1 MATKGVTVPY
11 VVRRARYP
19 SQGDRTMR
27 NVVGTAIAVMLLASA
42 CGGSTAPAAENI
54 SFEAKS
60 WPAAGPATCVEGEGG
75 LAQIRSV
82 DEFTVE
88 FQLCAPDPG
97 FIQKV
102 SLANFNIQDSGYLN
116 AHAADGLIVKE
127 PNGTGPWRL
136 KAWELGEQI
145 VLERFDGYWGTKAAA
160 PTAVLQW
167 QQDAAAR
174 LVALKAGTADGI
186 DNVSPDD
193 AAAVAVDS
201 SLSLQSRVALNTMYV
216 GMSNAY
222 PPFNDVRVR
231 KAVALAL
238 DRQRIVDAFYPAGSA
253 VATHYV
259 PCGLEF
265 ACEGDAWYEQDIE
278 AAKTLLAEAG
288 FPNGFSTTI
297 SLRDVV
303 RSYLPNPQAVAT
315 DLQAQLAAIGID
327 ATIDVQE
334 PTTFFDNVLGGKIPG
349 LFLFAWVPDYPDTLN
364 FVLGQFGRDAGPT
377 LGATYD
383 AIDALATEA
392 SVTADP
398 ARRKAIYTEVNA
410 LIKELVPFVPVAHGG
425 SAVAYRADVTGAHTS
440 PLLLENLAAMKPAD
454 RSTLVFVQGA
464 EPAGLYCA
472 DEADFESI
480 RACAQIGEGL
490 YGFQTGTAVA
500 EPRLAT
506 ACNVSDDLLT
516 WTCTLREGVRF
527 HNGALLDASD
537 VVDTYASIW
546 DCAHPLHAGRTSTFA
561 PWNIWGPF
569 LTPDRCI
576 APAE

>member
-1 MATKGVTVPY
+1 MHI
-11 VVRRARYP
+11 
-19 SQGDRTMR
+19 QR
-27 NVVGTAIAVMLLASA
+27 NLAVAALAAAMVASA
-42 CGGSTAPAAENI
+42 CGGSTAPAAENLP
-54 SFEAKS
+54 FEAKS
-60 WPAAGPATCVEGEGG
+60 WPASGPAACAEGEGG

-88 FQLCAPDPG
+88 FQLCAPDAG
-97 FIQKV
+97 FLQKV
-102 SLANFNIQDSGYLN
+102 ALANFNIQDSGYLS
-116 AHAADGLIVKE
+116 AHAADGSIVDA

-136 KAWELGEQI
+136 KSWELGEQI
-145 VLERFDGYWGTKAAA
+145 VLERFDAYWGEKSATS
-160 PTAVLQW
+160 TAVLQW

-174 LVALKAGTADGI
+174 LLALEAGTVDGI
-186 DNVSPDD
+186 DNLSPDD
-193 AAAVAVDS
+193 AAAIAADPA
-201 SLSLQSRVALNTMYV
+201 LSLQSRVALNTMYV

-222 PPFNDVRVR
+222 PPFDDVRVR

-238 DRQRIVDAFYPAGSA
+238 DRQRIVDSFYPAGSA
-253 VATHYV
+253 VASHYV
-259 PCGLEF
+259 PCSLEF
-265 ACEGDAWYEQDIE
+265 ACEGDAWYEQDVE
-278 AAKTLLAEAG
+278 TAKALLAEAG
-288 FPNGFSTTI
+288 FPDGFSTTI

-334 PTTFFDNVLGGKIPG
+334 PTTYFDNVLGGKIAG
-349 LFLFAWVPDYPDTLN
+349 IFLFAWVPDYPDTLN
-364 FVLGQFGRDAGPT
+364 FVQGQFGRDAGPT
-377 LGATYD
+377 LGATYE

-398 ARRKAIYTEVNA
+398 ARRKAIYADVNA

-425 SAVAYRADVTGAHTS
+425 SAVAYRADVSGAHTS

-490 YGFQTGTAVA
+490 YGFETGTAVA

-506 ACNVSDDLLT
+506 ACTASSDLLT

-537 VVDTYASIW
+537 VVDTYAAIW
-546 DCAHPLHAGRTSTFA
+546 DCGHPLHLGRTSTFS
-561 PWNIWGPF
+561 PWNIWGAF

-576 APAE
+576 APEE

>member
-1 MATKGVTVPY
+1 MGVQKRV
-11 VVRRARYP
+11 
-19 SQGDRTMR
+19 
-27 NVVGTAIAVMLLASA
+27 AVAAFAAALLTSA

-54 SFEAKS
+54 PFEAKS
-60 WPAAGPATCVEGEGG
+60 WPESGPAACVEGEGG

-102 SLANFNIQDSGYLN
+102 SLANFNIQDSGYLS
-116 AHAADGLIVKE
+116 AHTSDGLIVKE

-136 KAWELGEQI
+136 KSWALGEEI
-145 VLERFDGYWGTKAAA
+145 VLDRFNDYWGTKASV

-174 LVALKAGTADGI
+174 LVALQAGTADGI

-193 AAAVAVDS
+193 ATVIAGDP

-222 PPFNDVRVR
+222 PPFDDVRVR
-231 KAVALAL
+231 TAVALAL

-259 PCGLEF
+259 PCSLEF
-265 ACEGDAWYEQDIE
+265 ACEGDAWHEQDVE
-278 AAKTLLAEAG
+278 VAKALLAEAG
-288 FPNGFSTTI
+288 FPDGFSTTI

-334 PTTFFDNVLGGKIPG
+334 PTTYFDNVLGGKISG

-377 LGATYD
+377 LGATYE

-398 ARRKAIYTEVNA
+398 ARRKAIYAEVNA

-454 RSTLVFVQGA
+454 RTTLVFVQGA

-506 ACNVSDDLLT
+506 ACTASSDLLT

-561 PWNIWGPF
+561 PWSIWGPF
-569 LTPDRCI
+569 LSPDRCI
-576 APAE
+576 ALSE

>member
-1 MATKGVTVPY
+1 MSHI
-11 VVRRARYP
+11 RRITLV
-19 SQGDRTMR
+19 S
-27 NVVGTAIAVMLLASA
+27 AVLVLIASA
-42 CGGSTAPAAENI
+42 CGGSTVPTAEDVPYT
-54 SFEAKS
+54 AKS
-60 WPAAGPATCVEGEGG
+60 WPAAGPIECEDGVGG

-82 DEFTVE
+82 DELTVE

-102 SLANFNIQDSGYLN
+102 SLANFNIQDSGYLA
-116 AHAADGLIVKE
+116 AHASDGQIVKE

-145 VLERFDGYWGTKAAA
+145 VLERFNDYWGAQAAA

-167 QQDAAAR
+167 QQDSAAR
-174 LVALKAGTADGI
+174 LVALRAGTVDGI

-193 AAAVAVDS
+193 ATGIAADS
-201 SLSLQSRVALNTMYV
+201 SLSLLSRVALNTMYL

-222 PPFNDVRVR
+222 PPFDDVRVR
-231 KAVALAL
+231 TAVALAL
-238 DRQRIVDAFYPAGSA
+238 DRQRIVDSFYPAGSA
-253 VATHYV
+253 VASHFV

-265 ACEGDAWYEQDIE
+265 ACEGDAWFDQDIA
-278 AAKTLLAEAG
+278 AAKALLAEAG
-288 FPNGFSTTI
+288 FPDGFSTTI

-315 DLQAQLAAIGID
+315 DLQAQLATIGIE

-334 PTTFFDNVLGGKIPG
+334 PTTFFDNVLSGKISG

-377 LGATYD
+377 LGATYES
-383 AIDALATEA
+383 IDALATEA

-398 ARRKAIYTEVNA
+398 ARRKAIYAEVNRQ
-410 LIKELVPFVPVAHGG
+410 IKELVPFVPIAHGG
-425 SAVAYRADVTGAHTS
+425 SAAAFRADVEGAHTS
-440 PLLLENLAAMKPAD
+440 PLLLENLAAMKPSGRD
-454 RSTLVFVQGA
+454 TLVFVQGA

-490 YGFQTGTAVA
+490 YGFATGTAVA

-506 ACNVSDDLLT
+506 SCSASPDLLT
-516 WTCTLREGVRF
+516 WTCALREGVRF
-527 HNGALLDASD
+527 HNGAMLDATD

-546 DCAHPLHAGRTSTFA
+546 DCAHPLHVGRTSTFM
-561 PWNIWGPF
+561 PWSGIWGSF
-569 LTPDRCI
+569 LSPEVCI
-576 APAE
+576 QPAE

>member
-1 MATKGVTVPY
+1 
-11 VVRRARYP
+11 
-19 SQGDRTMR
+19 MR
-27 NVVGTAIAVMLLASA
+27 NKWNVARTALVVMLIVSA
-42 CGGSTAPAAENI
+42 CGGSTAPAAENLP
-54 SFEAKS
+54 FQAKS
-60 WPAAGPATCVEGEGG
+60 WPEVSPAACFEGEGG

-82 DEFTVE
+82 DELTVE

-116 AHAADGLIVKE
+116 AHAEDGLIVKE
-127 PNGTGPWRL
+127 PNGTGPWRM
-136 KAWELGEQI
+136 KVWELGEQI
-145 VLERFDGYWGTKAAA
+145 VLERFDDYWGTKAAV

-174 LVALKAGTADGI
+174 LVALKSGTVDGI
-186 DNVSPDD
+186 DNASPDD
-193 AAAVAVDS
+193 AAVITGDS

-216 GMSNAY
+216 GMSNSY
-222 PPFNDVRVR
+222 PPFDDVRVR
-231 KAVALAL
+231 TAVALAL

-259 PCGLEF
+259 PCSLEF

-278 AAKTLLAEAG
+278 AAKALLAEAG

-315 DLQAQLAAIGID
+315 DLQSQLAAIGIS

-334 PTTFFDNVLGGKIPG
+334 PTTYFDNVLGGKISG

-377 LGATYD
+377 LGATYE

-392 SVTADP
+392 SVTSSP
-398 ARRKAIYTEVNA
+398 ARRKEIYTEVNA

-454 RSTLVFVQGA
+454 RSSLVFVQGA

-490 YGFQTGTAVA
+490 YGFQTGTAIA

-506 ACNVSDDLLT
+506 ACAVSDDLLT
-516 WTCTLREGVRF
+516 WTCTLRNGVRF

-537 VVDTYASIW
+537 VVDTYSSIW

-561 PWNIWGPF
+561 PWSIWGPF

>member
-1 MATKGVTVPY
+1 MTSRGFPFSLMLAVF
-11 VVRRARYP
+11 
-19 SQGDRTMR
+19 SL
-27 NVVGTAIAVMLLASA
+27 IAGA
-42 CGGSTAPAAENI
+42 CGGSTAPTSENTPYV
-54 SFEAKS
+54 AKS
-60 WPAAGPATCVEGEGG
+60 WPEAGPIECEDGVGG
-75 LAQIRSV
+75 LAQVRSIS
-82 DEFTVE
+82 ELTVE

-102 SLANFNIQDSGYLN
+102 SLANFNIQDSGYLA
-116 AHAADGLIVKE
+116 AHAASGQIVNE

-145 VLERFDGYWGTKAAA
+145 VLERFNDYWGPQAAA

-174 LVALKAGTADGI
+174 LVALRAGTADGI

-193 AAAVAVDS
+193 AEAIDVDA
-201 SLSLQSRVALNTMYV
+201 SLSLISRVALNTMYL

-222 PPFNDVRVR
+222 PPFDDVRVR
-231 KAVALAL
+231 TAVALAL
-238 DRQRIVDAFYPAGSA
+238 DRQRIVDLFYPAGSA
-253 VATHYV
+253 VASHYV

-265 ACEGDAWYEQDIE
+265 ACEGDAWFGQDVA
-278 AAKTLLAEAG
+278 AAKALLAEAG
-288 FPNGFSTTI
+288 FPEGFSTTI

-315 DLQAQLAAIGID
+315 DLQSQLAAIGID

-334 PTTFFDNVLGGKIPG
+334 PTTFFDSVLGGKIPG

-377 LGATYD
+377 LGATYET
-383 AIDALATEA
+383 IDALATEA
-392 SVTADP
+392 SVTADS
-398 ARRKAIYTEVNA
+398 ARRKAIYAEVNRQ
-410 LIKELVPFVPVAHGG
+410 IKELVPFVPIAHGG
-425 SAVAYRADVTGAHTS
+425 SAVAFRADVEGAHTS
-440 PLLLENLAAMKPAD
+440 PLLLENFAAMKPSGRD
-454 RSTLVFVQGA
+454 TLVFVQGA

-480 RACAQIGEGL
+480 RACAQFGEGL
-490 YGFQTGTAVA
+490 YGFATGTAIA

-506 ACNVSDDLLT
+506 SCSASADLLT

-527 HNGALLDASD
+527 HNGALLDATD

-546 DCAHPLHAGRTSTFA
+546 DCAHPLHVGRTSTFM
-561 PWNIWGPF
+561 PWSGIWGSF
-569 LTPDRCI
+569 LSPDECI
-576 APAE
+576 QPTE